1 MNETAN
7 NRRQWTPRS
16 RPVCILRPWR
26 GAAAPDRWP
35 AATMRVFC
43 VTVLLTF
50 LLTGCLHSGNRSR
63 SHEPVF
69 NMCSFDVVRAT
80 AEPLDSGTSPHFK
93 AQLELLLKPEGLAR
107 LQGFMR
113 SCEGEP
119 FEIRVNNEVLLQG
132 VGSSSIP
139 DGRNITWYTETL
151 SKAER
156 LAASLNSK

>member
-1 MNETAN
+1 
-7 NRRQWTPRS
+7 
-16 RPVCILRPWR
+16 
-26 GAAAPDRWP
+26 
-35 AATMRVFC
+35 MRVFSI
-43 VTVLLTF
+43 TVLLT
-50 LLTGCLHSGNRSR
+50 LSLTGCLHSGNSSR

-69 NMCSFDVVRAT
+69 NMRSFDVVRAT
-80 AEPLDSGTSPHFK
+80 AEPLDPGTSPDFK

-107 LQGFMR
+107 LQRFMR

-119 FEIRVNNEVLLQG
+119 FELRVNNEVLLQG

-139 DGRNITWYTETL
+139 GGPNITWYTETL